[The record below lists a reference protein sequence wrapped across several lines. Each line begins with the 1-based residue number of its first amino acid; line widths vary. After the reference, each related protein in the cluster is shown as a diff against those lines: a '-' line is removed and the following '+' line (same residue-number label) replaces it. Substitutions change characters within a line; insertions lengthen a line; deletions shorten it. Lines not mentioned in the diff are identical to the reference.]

1 MGFNIEIRD
10 KNDLIVD
17 WPRLD
22 KEVCELWCIEQ
33 DAEHWAVPPGKS
45 RRHNWHEFL
54 GRAIMLTRS
63 YKETGIF
70 LPPDLLQGLCS
81 FGGLYPS
88 LDRIESYKYE
98 LQLIFDW
105 IRKEYKIIVENRW

>member
-33 DAEHWAVPPGKS
+33 DAEHWAVPPPKEQRPC
-45 RRHNWHEFL
+45 RRSD
-54 GRAIMLTRS
+54 GRNI
-63 YKETGIF
+63 
-70 LPPDLLQGLCS
+70 PV
-81 FGGLYPS
+81 S
-88 LDRIESYKYE
+88 L
-98 LQLIFDW
+98 
-105 IRKEYKIIVENRW
+105 